1 MDPSAFF
8 YLDCTFITLF
18 TTGQTRQI
26 GHRLPKGQLRQQRWG
41 HRTVKVHRSRRVPAN
56 KTFHVLQSVRSIY
69 NFTFSSF
76 FFVVAVTFN
85 FPGTGLP
92 SHLALRFRRPPLL
105 RSATQHFDFP
115 GDDRISKINYQSN
128 GFNHSSFDK

>member
-1 MDPSAFF
+1 MDLSAFF
-8 YLDCTFITLF
+8 YLELYIHYIIYD
-18 TTGQTRQI
+18 GANASNWAA
-26 GHRLPKGQLRQQRWG
+26 KGQLQQERWG

-76 FFVVAVTFN
+76 FFVVVTFN
-85 FPGTGLP
+85 LAVLAFRP
-92 SHLALRFRRPPLL
+92 HLALRFRRPLLL

-115 GDDRISKINYQSN
+115 RDDRISKNNYQLN